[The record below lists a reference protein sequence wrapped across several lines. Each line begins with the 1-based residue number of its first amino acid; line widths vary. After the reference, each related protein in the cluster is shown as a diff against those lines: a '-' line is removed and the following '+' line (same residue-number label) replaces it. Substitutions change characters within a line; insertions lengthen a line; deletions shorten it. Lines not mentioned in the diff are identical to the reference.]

1 MFKVVVAPESDA
13 IKFWTVAEA
22 DEGEGE
28 AEAEATSEEAAN
40 KVAFAE
46 LEALAEGDPMGV
58 VVRVGRAAA
67 ESPPME
73 TSVLG
78 LEASLRRVAVS

>member
-1 MFKVVVAPESDA
+1 MAG
-13 IKFWTVAEA
+13 AE
-22 DEGEGE
+22 EGEGD
-28 AEAEATSEEAAN
+28 AEAEATAEGSENEVASEAAE
-40 KVAFAE
+40 VV
-46 LEALAEGDPMGV
+46 AEGDSTGV

-67 ESPPME
+67 SSPPME